1 MKRIGAVS
9 PDTRPRERISPVMMR
24 GIPIGS
30 TTFQIVWSL
39 VAPRARLPSRIPAG
53 MSFRA
58 SSVVRIISGRESSPR
73 VREPARML
81 SPNPRYLTNRAM
93 PKSPKTIEGTP
104 LRLLVIRRMKRTTH
118 PLEAYSFM

>member
-1 MKRIGAVS
+1 MNRIGAVS
-9 PDTRPRERISPVMMR
+9 PETRPRERISPVIMR

-30 TTFQIVWSL
+30 TTFQMVWSL

-53 MSFRA
+53 MSLRA
-58 SSVVRIISGRESSPR
+58 SSVVRMTSGRERSPS

-81 SPNPRYLTNRAM
+81 SPKPRYLTNSAM

-104 LRLLVIRRMKRTTH
+104 LRLLVIRRMNFTTH
-118 PLEAYSFM
+118 PLDAYSFM